1 MKPGDMVIL
10 RADRVAVQLLSDS
23 IENSTKVRSVTY
35 GKLGDSTSF
44 RRGDTGTVVEVN
56 TENTSRVKILYRSAM
71 WWGNV
76 SDLLVIS

>member
-1 MKPGDMVIL
+1 MKSGDIVVL
-10 RADRVAVQLLSDS
+10 RSDRVAVQLLSDS
-23 IENSTKVRSVTY
+23 MEKSTNVRSVTY

-56 TENTSRVKILYRSAM
+56 AENTARVKILYRSAM